1 MKYYTTSFIKLKKY
15 CEYEDFKGWDPYD
28 GLNSSFFQASPLKKW
43 SFARLAWIQAFKRNP
58 INLRS
63 LLLVPKQHNAKGI
76 GLFLEGYCN
85 LYQIT
90 ESGDTTFGDKKEI
103 LKQINYLSDLLI
115 DIKTDGY
122 SGACWGYNFDWQNRV
137 FYQPR
142 YTPTIVAT
150 SFCGEALF
158 KAYDITQNK
167 KHLDCA
173 LSSCNFIVKDLN
185 RTIIDDHQFIFSY
198 SPLDNSKVYNASL
211 LGAKLLS
218 IGYSHTGNKEWLD
231 LASRATKTIINKQS
245 VDGSWIYGE
254 HKVQTWIDSF
264 HTGFNLECIW
274 KVSKYTGDDSFLVSF
289 EKGLDYYL
297 KNFFLN
303 NKVPK
308 YFHNRT
314 YPLDIHSPAQLII
327 TLSQTNNLGKHKNL
341 TESVLK
347 WTIDNMQGSKGYFFY
362 QLKKGVSSKIPY
374 MRWAQAWIFKA
385 FTEYIKFTKY
395 ENLG

>member
-1 MKYYTTSFIKLKKY
+1 MKNYTTSFIKLKKY
-15 CEYEDFKGWDPYD
+15 CESEDFKGWDPYD

-150 SFCGEALF
+150 SFFC
-158 KAYDITQNK
+158 
-167 KHLDCA
+167 
-173 LSSCNFIVKDLN
+173 
-185 RTIIDDHQFIFSY
+185 
-198 SPLDNSKVYNASL
+198 
-211 LGAKLLS
+211 
-218 IGYSHTGNKEWLD
+218 
-231 LASRATKTIINKQS
+231 
-245 VDGSWIYGE
+245 
-254 HKVQTWIDSF
+254 
-264 HTGFNLECIW
+264 
-274 KVSKYTGDDSFLVSF
+274 
-289 EKGLDYYL
+289 
-297 KNFFLN
+297 
-303 NKVPK
+303 
-308 YFHNRT
+308 
-314 YPLDIHSPAQLII
+314 
-327 TLSQTNNLGKHKNL
+327 
-341 TESVLK
+341 
-347 WTIDNMQGSKGYFFY
+347 
-362 QLKKGVSSKIPY
+362 
-374 MRWAQAWIFKA
+374 
-385 FTEYIKFTKY
+385 
-395 ENLG
+395 